1 MTRQVIANWKMNFSI
16 EQAINFC
23 NNIKDTNCDSLIIA
37 APLVYLAY
45 LRTHFPDLT
54 FAAQDVSSISESY
67 GSFTGETSAKMLSD
81 LGIKYCIVGHSER
94 RKYNN
99 ETNTSTKTKAEL
111 CIKHNIIP
119 IICIGEEQKERDN
132 NQHLEYIKSQLLESL
147 PKSNDFIL
155 AYEPLWSIGTGNIP
169 NNTQLEEVFSL
180 FENIIAKPLALVY
193 GGSINS
199 DNAGEIAKVSNIN
212 GLLVGKSSLDIEEL
226 QKIIKA
232 W

>member
-1 MTRQVIANWKMNFSI
+1 MNRPVIANWKMNFSLEKAIHFCKNI
-16 EQAINFC
+16 ED
-23 NNIKDTNCDSLIIA
+23 KNCDSLIIA
-37 APLVYLAY
+37 APILYLAY
-45 LRTHFPDLT
+45 LRTNFSNLT
-54 FAAQDVSSISESY
+54 FAAQDVSAISESY
-67 GSFTGETSAKMLSD
+67 GSFTGEVSAKMLSD

-94 RKYNN
+94 RKYNHEN
-99 ETNTSTKTKAEL
+99 DLSTKTKAEL
-111 CIKHNIIP
+111 CIKHNIVP
-119 IICIGEEQKERDN
+119 IICIGEEQKVRDN
-132 NQHLEYIKSQLLESL
+132 NQHIEYIKNQLLESL

-169 NNTQLEEVFSL
+169 SNAQLEEVFSL

-212 GLLVGKSSLDIEEL
+212 GLLVGKSSLSVEEL

>member
-1 MTRQVIANWKMNFSI
+1 MNRPVIANWKMNFSL
-16 EQAINFC
+16 EEAINFC
-23 NNIKDTNCDSLIIA
+23 KNIQDTNYDSLIIA
-37 APLVYLAY
+37 APILYLAY
-45 LRTHFPDLT
+45 LRTNFPHLT
-54 FAAQDVSSISESY
+54 FAAQDVSSIAESY
-67 GSFTGETSAKMLSD
+67 GAFTGEISAKILSD

-99 ETNTSTKTKAEL
+99 ENDTSTKTKAEL
-111 CIKHNIIP
+111 CIKHNIVP
-119 IICIGEEQKERDN
+119 IICIGEEQKARDD
-132 NQHLEYIKSQLLESL
+132 NQHIEYIKNQLLESL

-169 NNTQLEEVFSL
+169 SNAQLEEVFSL

-199 DNAGEIAKVSNIN
+199 DNAGEIAKVRNIN

-226 QKIIKA
+226 QKIIKT

>member
-1 MTRQVIANWKMNFSI
+1 MNRPVIANWKMNFSL
-16 EQAINFC
+16 EEAINFC
-23 NNIKDTNCDSLIIA
+23 KNIQDTNYDSLIIA
-37 APLVYLAY
+37 APILYLAY
-45 LRTHFPDLT
+45 LRTNFPHLT
-54 FAAQDVSSISESY
+54 FAAQDVSSIAESY
-67 GSFTGETSAKMLSD
+67 GAFTGEISAKILSD

-99 ETNTSTKTKAEL
+99 ENDTSTKTKAEL
-111 CIKHNIIP
+111 CIKHNIVP
-119 IICIGEEQKERDN
+119 IICIGEEQKARDD
-132 NQHLEYIKSQLLESL
+132 NQHIEYIKNQLLESL

-169 NNTQLEEVFSL
+169 SNAQLEEVFSL

-212 GLLVGKSSLDIEEL
+212 GLLVGKSSLSVEEL

>member
-1 MTRQVIANWKMNFSI
+1 MTRHVIANWKMNFSL
-16 EQAINFC
+16 EEAINFC
-23 NNIKDTNCDSLIIA
+23 KNIQDTNYDSLIIA
-37 APLVYLAY
+37 APMLYLSC
-45 LRTHFPDLT
+45 LITNFPHLT

-67 GSFTGETSAKMLSD
+67 GSYTGEVSAKMLSN

-94 RKYNN
+94 RKYNH
-99 ETNTSTKTKAEL
+99 ESNTSTKAKAEL
-111 CIKHNIIP
+111 CIKHNIVP
-119 IICIGEEQKERDN
+119 IICIGEERKMRDN
-132 NQHLEYIKSQLLESL
+132 NQHMDYIKNQLFESL
-147 PKSNDFIL
+147 PQSNDFIL

-169 NNTQLEEVFSL
+169 SNAQLEEVFSL
-180 FENIIAKPLALVY
+180 FENIIAKPLSLVY

-199 DNAGEIAKVSNIN
+199 DNAGEIAKVRNIN